1 MNYKTIKKAFF
12 PFWMMLTLC
21 CGGCWVAFAQGGEFV
36 DLSKPRIWTAVTGHQ
51 LKATYE
57 GREGNKIRLLVNDGK
72 VKTILWEKLSKTDQQ
87 LLDDQMQKESREGK
101 VDLSDSGKNG
111 RNHPFVEFLAEA
123 KQKRLAPEEG
133 VKYYQYVIDALFKHV
148 SEYHFKYPKD
158 FLKEDN
164 SFNLKYLN
172 KILEKK
178 KTISQRKNLFTG
190 EYLPTPVYA
199 NEPEWKSVM
208 QESRYTLDERY
219 VYLEQWDTLYSGND
233 EKIVVFGICV
243 NRKGENQGDNV
254 KYVAWYREDSKNYL
268 YVVQTFFEQ
277 GDDGVLRLGG
287 MRGGT
292 RDGEW
297 TRWHTYDARKGIFYS
312 LFILLDQDGKIS
324 LRNSEE
330 GSLQFFASAPGKKTL
345 CYPRN
350 DHRNYYFDLD
360 SKNFALGR
368 YDLRG
373 NPISLEKLWGEAAK
387 RKSKAA
393 IGSKPTAKHDD
404 PLNVFAERNIK
415 DK

>member
-1 MNYKTIKKAFF
+1 
-12 PFWMMLTLC
+12 MLVVC
-21 CGGCWVAFAQGGEFV
+21 CGGSWVAFAQGGEAV

-72 VKTILWEKLSKTDQQ
+72 VKTILLKKFSKADQQ
-87 LLDDQMQKESREGK
+87 LLDHQMQEEGREEK

-133 VKYYQYVIDALFKHV
+133 VKYYQDVIDALFKQV

-164 SFNLKYLN
+164 SFNMKYLN
-172 KILEKK
+172 KIAEKK
-178 KTISQRKNLFTG
+178 KPLSQRKNLFTG

-199 NEPEWKSVM
+199 NEPQWKNVI

-219 VYLEQWDTLYSGND
+219 VNLEQWDTLYSGND
-233 EKIVVFGICV
+233 EKIVVFGICA
-243 NRKGENQGDNV
+243 NRKGGDQGHNA
-254 KYVAWYREDSKNYL
+254 KCVAWYREDSKDYL

-277 GDDGVLRLGG
+277 GDDGSLLLGG

-292 RDGEW
+292 RDSEW
-297 TRWHTYDARKGIFYS
+297 TRWHSYDARKGIFYS

-324 LRNSEE
+324 LRDSEA
-330 GSLQFFASAPGKKTL
+330 GSLQFFASAPAKKTF

-350 DHRNYYFDLD
+350 DYRSYYFDLY
-360 SKNFALGR
+360 SKNYALGR

-373 NPISLEKLWGEAAK
+373 TPISLERLWREAAK
-387 RKSKAA
+387 RNSSSA
-393 IGSKPTAKHDD
+393 IGTKPTAKHDD

>member
-1 MNYKTIKKAFF
+1 
-12 PFWMMLTLC
+12 
-21 CGGCWVAFAQGGEFV
+21 
-36 DLSKPRIWTAVTGHQ
+36 
-51 LKATYE
+51 
-57 GREGNKIRLLVNDGK
+57 
-72 VKTILWEKLSKTDQQ
+72 ILD
-87 LLDDQMQKESREGK
+87 
-101 VDLSDSGKNG
+101 
-111 RNHPFVEFLAEA
+111 
-123 KQKRLAPEEG
+123 
-133 VKYYQYVIDALFKHV
+133 
-148 SEYHFKYPKD
+148 
-158 FLKEDN
+158 
-164 SFNLKYLN
+164 
-172 KILEKK
+172 KK
-178 KTISQRKNLFTG
+178 KTSSQRKNLFTG

-208 QESRYTLDERY
+208 QESHYTLDERY